1 MMAVTLILTATQAE
15 SKKASDQTVK
25 RFADQ
30 ETFDLTAILSVDKGR
45 IENVAL
51 EQTIAPRNP
60 SKAGYTCR
68 ANVANGVPNS
78 HWETRGDKTIVSI
91 APDEMGEPS
100 SLTIIKVKRGYV
112 LKKKS
117 LKSRVRRPDGMAR
130 ASFYSCAGWR
140 ASNLR
145 AACIVASVSSAS
157 WPPSDRSVT
166 TPIRALRHESP
177 V

>member
-1 MMAVTLILTATQAE
+1 MILTATQAE
-15 SKKASDQTVK
+15 SKEVSCQTVE
-25 RFADQ
+25 RLTDQ
-30 ETFDLTAILSVDKGR
+30 GSFDLTAILSVDKGR

-157 WPPSDRSVT
+157 WPPSDRSVIL
-166 TPIRALRHESP
+166 PNRALRHESP